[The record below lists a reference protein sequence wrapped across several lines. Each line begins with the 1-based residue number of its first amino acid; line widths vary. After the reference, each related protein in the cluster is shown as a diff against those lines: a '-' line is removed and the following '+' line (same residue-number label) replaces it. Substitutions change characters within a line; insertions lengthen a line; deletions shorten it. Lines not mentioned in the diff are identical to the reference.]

1 MNRYR
6 LLVDWEVIEKLNQ
19 VPMHTRRM
27 LRDAL
32 TRIVATLDMLSDY
45 REPNPR
51 GIALDVHLCA
61 GFAIK
66 YWVDF
71 ADRHIK
77 VLDLEPAD

>member
-19 VPMHTRRM
+19 LPIRTRRI
-27 LRDAL
+27 LRKAL
-32 TRIVATLDMLSDY
+32 TRIVATPDMLSDY
-45 REPNPR
+45 REANSR
-51 GIALDVHLCA
+51 GITLDVHLCA

-66 YWVDF
+66 YWIDF
-71 ADRHIK
+71 ADRHVK